1 MIDIVHVIPS
11 MSGNFKNTLINLRGI
26 NETPLS
32 LKRTGCLVL
41 SYTFIR
47 VAISRLVSFV
57 KLILNMPVSNITE
70 APMLTKS

>member
-1 MIDIVHVIPS
+1 MIDIVPS

-47 VAISRLVSFV
+47 VAISGLVSFFKQV
-57 KLILNMPVSNITE
+57 LNMPVSIITE
-70 APMLTKS
+70 LANLTKN